1 MGVVSG
7 SVWTGVFIY
16 YEVENAKNKKKEE
29 KHCIWIEPHAGTMV
43 TNFYTTKQMVCV

>member
-16 YEVENAKNKKKEE
+16 YEVENTKNKKKRR
-29 KHCIWIEPHAGTMV
+29 KALYLDRATCWNYG
-43 TNFYTTKQMVCV
+43 Y